1 MKYTHPIVISCIC
14 TCVSASISSRAAPAL
29 STPVAL
35 SLTYFPSVFARSELK
50 KSISIHLCKKKKHKN
65 FVFHKTKNIISD
77 YEKLKKDCN
86 YSFFLFK
93 MIMVKKR

>member
-1 MKYTHPIVISCIC
+1 MKNTHPIVISCIC

-50 KSISIHLCKKKKHKN
+50 KSISIHLCKKKKKHKN

-77 YEKLKKDCN
+77 NEKLKKDYD
-86 YSFFLFK
+86 YSFFLF
-93 MIMVKKR
+93 